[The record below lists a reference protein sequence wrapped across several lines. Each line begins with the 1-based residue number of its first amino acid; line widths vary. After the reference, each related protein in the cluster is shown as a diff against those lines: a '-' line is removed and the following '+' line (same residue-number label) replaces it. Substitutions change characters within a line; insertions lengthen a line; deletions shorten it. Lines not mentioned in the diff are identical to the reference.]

1 MWLGSE
7 RGVST
12 VEQLADIEPQSD
24 AALLIA
30 EVHALLDRLADADLS
45 QCSDAEL
52 VEVAV
57 ANERAIARLAA
68 TGDQQVVEIANRDLP
83 RACGYRS
90 LVSFMNH
97 RLRMSNPS
105 QRRKQAAATA
115 RFDTLTGQPR
125 EPQHPTL
132 AAALADG
139 RVGTAHVRAVLDVL
153 EQIPHSVEHD
163 VQVAA
168 EQTMTEIAVEHT
180 PHDISRL
187 GQRLLAHL
195 DPDGALSD
203 DSDRARRRNLW
214 VNRQRADGMAKLTG
228 HLDPLTNARL
238 QMMLAVWAKPGMN
251 NPDDP
256 DSPSGSEDDA
266 NVDALREAAGRDTR
280 SQAQRNHDALNALLT
295 AVFDDGLLGTS
306 HRGLPVQLIIKADL
320 SDLKREAGLATTA
333 TDSLLPI
340 SDVIKLAADA
350 QPFLAVFKDHT
361 AAAPLFL
368 GRRRRLASRE
378 QRLMSFAAPDGETC
392 STPGCD
398 QPAAQVELHHA
409 AQDWADGGRTDI
421 TDLAP
426 GCPTHNRMVGKKP
439 GQYTTSKVRSGPDE
453 GRARWQLNTR
463 PGAPP
468 NPASINR
475 TPDLAARLAAHLRCV
490 RADIHRPPDGDP
502 RGDAPSGEESPP
514 ADDGPSQEPGLSRN
528 NQAAATEPTTPAGH
542 DSLRDARLTGA
553 GWAVTKLVLEE

>member
-1 MWLGSE
+1 MSSMEHTSGS
-7 RGVST
+7 
-12 VEQLADIEPQSD
+12 EPQSR
-24 AALLIA
+24 AAVLVA
-30 EVHALLDRLADADLS
+30 QVHGLLDELAHADLS

-68 TGDQQVVEIANRDLP
+68 AGDQQVVEVSNRDLP

-105 QRRKQAAATA
+105 HRRKQAAATA

-180 PHDISRL
+180 PADISRL

-195 DPDGALSD
+195 DPDGILSD

-280 SQAQRNHDALNALLT
+280 SQAQRNHDALNALLK
-295 AVFDDGLLGTS
+295 AVFDDGLLGQT

-333 TDSLLPI
+333 TGSLLPI

-361 AAAPLFL
+361 ATPLFL
-368 GRRRRLASRE
+368 GRRRRLASQE

-426 GCPTHNRMVGKKP
+426 GCPTHNRMVGTKP

-453 GRARWQLNTR
+453 GRTRWQLNCR

-490 RADIHRPPDGDP
+490 RADIHRPPDSTGP
-502 RGDAPSGEESPP
+502 GHGSGHGPPDEESPP
-514 ADDGPSQEPGLSRN
+514 GHEPPGEPGAS
-528 NQAAATEPTTPAGH
+528 QAPPPTVESAVLH
-542 DSLRDARLTGA
+542 ERDRLRDARLVAA
-553 GWAVTKLVLEE
+553 GWTVPHAHIRLDL